1 MTASAPSQQQAA
13 TAREKLI
20 VALDFA
26 TPREAEALVT
36 TLGDSVSFY
45 KIGLE
50 LAYGGGLPFAQDLIK
65 DGKEVFLDL
74 KLHDIA
80 ATVSRACAQVARLG
94 AKFLTI
100 HAYPQTMRAAKLAA
114 AGSSL
119 RLLGVTVLT
128 SYDDRDLAD
137 AGYAYGVADLVARR
151 AAQAREAGVD
161 GLILSA
167 QEVGAVRARFGRDMI
182 LVTPGIRPA
191 GVAAAD
197 QKRTMTPAAAIAAGA
212 DYLVVGRPVTQ
223 AKKSAR
229 GGGGDHCGNC
239 HRRVLKRKTPGVPP
253 ARRATMARDKSACH
267 DRSEHRRSR

>member
-1 MTASAPSQQQAA
+1 MSAAAPTLQQAA

-65 DGKEVFLDL
+65 EGKRVFLDL

-80 ATVSRACAQVARLG
+80 TTVSRACAQVAGMG
-94 AKFLTI
+94 ARFLTV
-100 HAYPQTMRAAKLAA
+100 HAYPHTMKAAKLAA
-114 AGSSL
+114 TGSSL

-151 AAQAREAGVD
+151 VVQAREAGLD

-167 QEVGAVRARFGRDMI
+167 EEVGAVRVRGLDMI

-191 GVAAAD
+191 GAEAAD

-212 DYLVVGRPVTQ
+212 DYLVIGRPVTQ
-223 AKKSAR
+223 AKNPREAAEAIIAEIAA
-229 GGGGDHCGNC
+229 
-239 HRRVLKRKTPGVPP
+239 VP
-253 ARRATMARDKSACH
+253 S
-267 DRSEHRRSR
+267 

>member
-1 MTASAPSQQQAA
+1 MTASAPTRQNTA
-13 TAREKLI
+13 ARERLI

-26 TPREAEALVT
+26 TPRDAEALVT
-36 TLGDSVSFY
+36 MLGDSVCFY

-65 DGKEVFLDL
+65 DGKQVFLDL

-80 ATVSRACAQVARLG
+80 ATVSRACAQVASLG
-94 AKFLTI
+94 ARFLTI
-100 HAYPQTMRAAKLAA
+100 HAYPQTMKAAKLAA

-128 SYDDRDLAD
+128 SYDDHDLAD

-151 AAQAREAGVD
+151 VVQAREAGLD

-167 QEVGAVRARFGRDMI
+167 QEVGAVRARFGRDLI

-191 GVAAAD
+191 GVPAAD
-197 QKRTMTPAAAIAAGA
+197 QKRTMTPAAAIGAGA

-223 AKKSAR
+223 AKNPRQVAEAILAEIAIA
-229 GGGGDHCGNC
+229 G
-239 HRRVLKRKTPGVPP
+239 
-253 ARRATMARDKSACH
+253 A
-267 DRSEHRRSR
+267 

>member
-1 MTASAPSQQQAA
+1 MNSDALTQQKAA

-26 TPREAEALVT
+26 TPREAEALVAM
-36 TLGDSVSFY
+36 LGDSVSFY

-50 LAYGGGLPFAQDLIK
+50 LTCGGGLPFAQDLIK
-65 DGKEVFLDL
+65 DGKAVFLDL

-80 ATVSRACAQVARLG
+80 TTVGRACAQVARFG

-100 HAYPQTMRAAKLAA
+100 HAYPQTMQAAKSAA

-128 SYDDRDLAD
+128 SYDDRDLAG

-151 AAQAREAGVD
+151 AVQAREARLD

-167 QEVGAVRARFGRDMI
+167 GEASAVRASLGREMI

-191 GVAAAD
+191 GTDAAD

-212 DYLVVGRPVTQ
+212 DYLVVGRPVIQ
-223 AKKSAR
+223 ARNPREAAEAIIAEIAAVQS
-229 GGGGDHCGNC
+229 
-239 HRRVLKRKTPGVPP
+239 
-253 ARRATMARDKSACH
+253 
-267 DRSEHRRSR
+267 

>member
-1 MTASAPSQQQAA
+1 MTAAAPTEQQAA
-13 TAREKLI
+13 TARERLI

-26 TPREAEALVT
+26 TIWEAEALVT

-50 LAYGGGLPFAQDLIK
+50 LACGGGLPFAQELIK

-80 ATVSRACAQVARLG
+80 TTVGRACAQVASLG

-100 HAYPQTMRAAKLAA
+100 HAYPQTMKAAKLAA
-114 AGSSL
+114 VGSSL

-128 SYDDRDLAD
+128 SYDDHDLAD
-137 AGYAYGVADLVARR
+137 AGYAYGVRDLVARR
-151 AAQAREAGVD
+151 AAQACEAGLD

-167 QEVGAVRARFGRDMI
+167 EEVGAARARFGQDMI

-191 GVAAAD
+191 GTNSGD
-197 QKRTMTPAAAIAAGA
+197 QKRTMTPTAAIAAGA

-223 AKKSAR
+223 ARNPREAAEAIVADITAVQS
-229 GGGGDHCGNC
+229 
-239 HRRVLKRKTPGVPP
+239 
-253 ARRATMARDKSACH
+253 
-267 DRSEHRRSR
+267 